1 MPGPLPRVVDAECRG
16 DVERNPG
23 PRYKF
28 PCTVCAKP
36 VTSVQQGIGCS
47 KCGKWTHAKCC
58 GVAPMEYQR
67 IGENDS

>member
-1 MPGPLPRVVDAECRG
+1 MLSAG

-47 KCGKWTHAKCC
+47 KCGMMDACQMLWSGPHGIPTD
-58 GVAPMEYQR
+58 R
-67 IGENDS
+67 